1 MITPWTSRRM
11 RLRLGLALTGVLAAL
26 GFGAYAVFAASGS
39 PDFSIT
45 RTPATQTVNQ
55 GQTATYIV
63 AIKRLNG
70 FNGSVTLKASKL
82 PGGASASWQRSDGA
96 KSNVLPPGMDRARLA
111 IKTGS
116 STPPGTSHPLI
127 TATSGSLSHTATVTL
142 VVQASSQPN
151 FNLTPSPWSR
161 SVLQGDQTS
170 YRVNVT
176 RSAGFNR
183 QVKLSV
189 SGLPGGATASWN
201 PSATVAASSSGTSL
215 QIATIRS
222 VPIGSYDLTIT
233 GTGTIA
239 GKSIS
244 RATAATLVVKKTQDF
259 RIAGSLTTSL
269 APGSREPLDLALT
282 NPYGFNLRITDLGVS
297 IAGTNKAGCSAAQ
310 NFAVTQIPAARYPIT
325 LPAGETRT
333 LGQLGIPDPDKPQIE
348 MLDQPFNQDACKNA
362 ATILRYSGS
371 AGK

>member
-1 MITPWTSRRM
+1 MA
-11 RLRLGLALTGVLAAL
+11 GALAAL

-45 RTPATQTVNQ
+45 RTPATQTVNR

-63 AIKRLNG
+63 AVKRTNG

-82 PGGASASWQRSDGA
+82 PGGASASWQRSDGG
-96 KSNVLPPGMDRARLA
+96 KSNVVPPGADRARLA

-116 STPPGTSHPLI
+116 NTPTGTSHPLI

-142 VVQASSQPN
+142 AVQASSQPN
-151 FNLTPSPWSR
+151 FNLTPSPWNR

-170 YRVNVT
+170 YDVTVT
-176 RSAGFNR
+176 RSAGFNGP
-183 QVKLSV
+183 VKLSV
-189 SGLPGGATASWN
+189 SGLPGGASASWSPTATVG
-201 PSATVAASSSGTSL
+201 PSASGTSL
-215 QIATIRS
+215 QIGTARS
-222 VPIGSYDLTIT
+222 VPVGSYDLTIT

-239 GKSIS
+239 GKATS
-244 RATAATLVVKKTQDF
+244 RSTAATLVVRKTQDF
-259 RIAGSLTTSL
+259 RIAGNLTTPL

-282 NPYGFNLRITDLGVS
+282 NPYGFNLRITNLGVS

-325 LPAGETRT
+325 LPARQTRT
-333 LGQLGIPDPDKPQIE
+333 LGQLGIPDSDKPQVE
-348 MLDQPFNQDACKNA
+348 MLNQPWNQDACKNA
-362 ATILRYSGS
+362 TMTFQYSGS